1 MQILFLILLKP
12 HLLHEKSVNIFS
24 GSEAFTH
31 LARWMPLLAKGTLPA
46 MLPQAASYKGWGVHQ
61 QCWLCPCLLRLS
73 HRSCQ
78 PWGGGG
84 RGGEALRSP
93 ELLHLRNPHPH
104 SPHRLWSPTVLQNVS
119 PKLITLQS
127 VVPSRQ
133 PSTTLTH
140 FPLPWW
146 DVKENQKC
154 RNSWV
159 KINSF
164 LGKAKAVQARKAK
177 QIFHSPIPVSRQA
190 FRHFQKK

>member
-84 RGGEALRSP
+84 GGGRLCAPRSCSISGIP
-93 ELLHLRNPHPH
+93 TPTLPIGCGPPQCCRMCPQ
-104 SPHRLWSPTVLQNVS
+104 SWSPCRVLCPAGSQALHSLTS
-119 PKLITLQS
+119 PCHDEMWKRIRSAGTHG
-127 VVPSRQ
+127 SR
-133 PSTTLTH
+133 
-140 FPLPWW
+140 
-146 DVKENQKC
+146 
-154 RNSWV
+154 
-159 KINSF
+159 
-164 LGKAKAVQARKAK
+164 
-177 QIFHSPIPVSRQA
+177 
-190 FRHFQKK
+190 